1 MERIDPYAEQE
12 FTEMVL
18 ASGKYVYKNRFDQM
32 EEFYKK
38 RIDSLIE
45 ELEYSRTKEGTY
57 LNILKKIKAQQEDN
71 AKLLRLFVRD

>member
-18 ASGKYVYKNRFDQM
+18 ASGKYVHKSRFDQM
-32 EEFYKK
+32 EEFYKN

-71 AKLLRLFVRD
+71 AKLLRLFVKD